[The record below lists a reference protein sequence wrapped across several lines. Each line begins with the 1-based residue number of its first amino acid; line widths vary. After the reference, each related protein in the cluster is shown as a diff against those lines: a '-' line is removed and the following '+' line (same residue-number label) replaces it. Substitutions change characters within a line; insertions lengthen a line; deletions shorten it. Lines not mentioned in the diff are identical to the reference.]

1 MLFITNE
8 RSHWCAGICAGKQ
21 KQKKK
26 TDSLHP
32 FWAKFDQCW
41 AVTMDQLLAHHR
53 ARSHVIYSPISPH
66 VCHVTGSSSSRLEKR
81 RPLGPTQFGSL
92 ARGSSS
98 LCETT
103 EENNECLTDG
113 GLRVGRVCACLSS
126 LYHFIVQDFR
136 TKAQACHGET
146 WKLPWLT
153 DMAACSEWRTK

>member
-8 RSHWCAGICAGKQ
+8 RSHSCAGICADKQ
-21 KQKKK
+21 KQK
-26 TDSLHP
+26 TGSLHP
-32 FWAKFDQCW
+32 FWAKFDQYW
-41 AVTMDQLLAHHR
+41 AVTMDQLLAHHS

-113 GLRVGRVCACLSS
+113 GLRVGRVCVSVIAVSLHCWRLQDKSPGLSRRNLEVAVIDRHGS
-126 LYHFIVQDFR
+126 LLR
-136 TKAQACHGET
+136 
-146 WKLPWLT
+146 
-153 DMAACSEWRTK
+153 MAH